1 MNNNHNQEE
10 NDMKTFLVK
19 LTGSNEWIEMQGE
32 SGHKLSQ
39 ELRKQG
45 KSGIIKPKTYTQE
58 ETVNK
63 PKVHNKH
70 KNTAPV
76 DAVYI
81 GRGSK
86 WGNPFVIDKDGSRS
100 DVIAKY
106 EEYIL
111 GKPELLA

>member
-1 MNNNHNQEE
+1 MLKEDTKEREMKMNHKKENNMNNNHNQEE

-58 ETVNK
+58 ETVNTIPTTPASALIK
-63 PKVHNKH
+63 LEKLTPEEIANS
-70 KNTAPV
+70 T
-76 DAVYI
+76 
-81 GRGSK
+81 
-86 WGNPFVIDKDGSRS
+86 RS
-100 DVIAKY
+100 SNR
-106 EEYIL
+106 
-111 GKPELLA
+111 